1 MEKYVFVV
9 EEGVRKEKNL
19 SKWEI
24 CFCKKVS
31 FKGTLVHQRKFH
43 LLRIEVISHRAQC
56 AADQLMV
63 VHPNSG
69 EQVGARAE
77 NEVI

>member
-1 MEKYVFVV
+1 MDIKRHF
-9 EEGVRKEKNL
+9 
-19 SKWEI
+19 
-24 CFCKKVS
+24 F
-31 FKGTLVHQRKFH
+31 HQWNFH
-43 LLRIEVISHRAQC
+43 LLHIEVISHRAQC